1 MKVDSQNIIAEL
13 ERLAE
18 AFPWDVVNLWIGREP
33 EGKVRFTAYIE
44 DNTKFGFGAQF
55 GHGESP
61 ALAVDDVMKQASSRD
76 PSIAKAK
83 RIAQLQGEIER
94 LQAVIIGM
102 PPYRPNR
109 ELCSVNV
116 PELVE
121 V

>member
-1 MKVDSQNIIAEL
+1 
-13 ERLAE
+13 
-18 AFPWDVVNLWIGREP
+18 
-33 EGKVRFTAYIE
+33 
-44 DNTKFGFGAQF
+44 
-55 GHGESP
+55 
-61 ALAVDDVMKQASSRD
+61 MKQASSRD